1 MDLVKL
7 RIPTGK
13 LEGMVDL
20 SVSPDLAKE
29 WELIWAAQFA
39 KIEWLWFLLH
49 LIRRQT
55 TAEY

>member
-29 WELIWAAQFA
+29 WELIWAAHFA